1 MGVDQEWQVALY
13 HGQFGKIKKKQRIT
27 KNKGKERI
35 FKSSFEMRQM
45 EASPEKQRGKQHTEK
60 TEAETEDSTATT
72 LSFSDHM
79 RKLQT
84 TVKEN

>member
-1 MGVDQEWQVALY
+1 
-13 HGQFGKIKKKQRIT
+13 
-27 KNKGKERI
+27 
-35 FKSSFEMRQM
+35 M

-60 TEAETEDSTATT
+60 TEAETEDCTATT
-72 LSFSDHM
+72 VSFSDHM